1 MKSAIVT
8 CIKKPTEIRICK
20 HLMYYYDMPAINGLE
35 VKQTSI
41 VQCLLFRSGH
51 KTDQASVF
59 TTKKCKSPDL
69 VMNVSL

>member
-1 MKSAIVT
+1 
-8 CIKKPTEIRICK
+8 
-20 HLMYYYDMPAINGLE
+20 MYYYDMPAINGLE
-35 VKQTSI
+35 VNQTSI

-59 TTKKCKSPDL
+59 TTKKCKSPGL

>member
-1 MKSAIVT
+1 
-8 CIKKPTEIRICK
+8 
-20 HLMYYYDMPAINGLE
+20 MYYYDKIAINGLE

-59 TTKKCKSPDL
+59 TTKKCKSPGL

>member
-1 MKSAIVT
+1 MTAI
-8 CIKKPTEIRICK
+8 I
-20 HLMYYYDMPAINGLE
+20 GLE

-41 VQCLLFRSGH
+41 VQCLVSLFRSGH

-59 TTKKCKSPDL
+59 TTKKCKSPGL

>member
-1 MKSAIVT
+1 MF
-8 CIKKPTEIRICK
+8 IKKNHRNKNMQTFN
-20 HLMYYYDMPAINGLE
+20 DTTAINGLE

-59 TTKKCKSPDL
+59 TTKKCKSPGL

>member
-1 MKSAIVT
+1 MF
-8 CIKKPTEIRICK
+8 IKKKICK

-35 VKQTSI
+35 VNQTSI

-59 TTKKCKSPDL
+59 TTKKCKSPGL

>member
-1 MKSAIVT
+1 MFIK
-8 CIKKPTEIRICK
+8 KKPTAIRICK

-41 VQCLLFRSGH
+41 VQCFLFRSGH

-59 TTKKCKSPDL
+59 TTKKCKSLGL

>member
-1 MKSAIVT
+1 
-8 CIKKPTEIRICK
+8 
-20 HLMYYYDMPAINGLE
+20 MYYYDMTAIIGLE

-59 TTKKCKSPDL
+59 TTKKCKSLGL

>member
-1 MKSAIVT
+1 MF
-8 CIKKPTEIRICK
+8 IKKNTAIRICK
-20 HLMYYYDMPAINGLE
+20 HLMDYYDMTAINGLG
-35 VKQTSI
+35 VKQSSI

-59 TTKKCKSPDL
+59 TTKKCKSPGL

>member
-1 MKSAIVT
+1 MF
-8 CIKKPTEIRICK
+8 IKKTTAIRICK

-59 TTKKCKSPDL
+59 TAKKCKSPGL